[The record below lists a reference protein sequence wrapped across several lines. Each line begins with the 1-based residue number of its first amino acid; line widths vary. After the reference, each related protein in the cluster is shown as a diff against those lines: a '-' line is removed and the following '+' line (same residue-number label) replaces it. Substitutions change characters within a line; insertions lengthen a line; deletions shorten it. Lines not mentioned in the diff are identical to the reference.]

1 VKANPATA
9 SPTNKMVADKIKSWL
24 RQARDRDGGRKRRFL
39 VSENRNFAAKR
50 CGFQDLPTDNDSA
63 PSSDVDSDVEPP
75 VV

>member
-1 VKANPATA
+1 MRSNPATA
-9 SPTNKMVADKIKSWL
+9 SSTNKLVEDKIKSWL

-39 VSENRNFAAKR
+39 VSENRNSAAKR
-50 CGFQDLPTDNDSA
+50 CSFQDLPTDDSA